1 MRPWALA
8 FLLAVPAASCLAQGT
23 PAAAALPEWAL
34 ASTKPQ
40 AISGSQVE
48 IEVVSLAGKP
58 LPEEF
63 QAQLK
68 QGAEGRLVTLV
79 AAGPTRLSP
88 RAETRSYTFTVPPGL
103 TGPVTLEIAE
113 QASSVLVLLIGA
125 KPAKPG
131 AQRPRETI
139 ELPLSENDPMYFI
152 VGGRPDGYSAKFQL
166 SFKYRLFD
174 QSAGFG
180 QDQPWLSGFYFAYT
194 QTSIWDLSKQSKPF
208 RDTNY
213 RPSIFWS
220 WLRTDNKTW
229 IDGLRVGYEHE
240 SNGRGDLSSRSVDI
254 AFVRPEW
261 RWTAADDS
269 RIEFTPKFYGYI
281 DKGEN
286 PDIDHYRGNVDWRVR
301 YDSGV
306 NWIATGVL
314 RTATSGHGSV
324 LFDLSRRIRDLRIGP
339 VGGYLHF
346 QLFSGYGEEL
356 LDYNLRRSTQL
367 RIGFSIVP

>member
-1 MRPWALA
+1 MRSWIFFAS
-8 FLLAVPAASCLAQGT
+8 LLFAGSSFAQEKPAAT
-23 PAAAALPEWAL
+23 LPEWAL
-34 ASTKPQ
+34 ASSKPH
-40 AISGSQVE
+40 AVSGSQVE
-48 IEVVSLAGKP
+48 VEVVSLAGKP

-79 AAGPTRLSP
+79 ASGPARVSP
-88 RAETRSYTFTVPPGL
+88 SAETRSYAFMVPAGL
-103 TGPVTLEIAE
+103 AGPVTLELAE
-113 QASSVLVLLIGA
+113 QASSVLVLLIDTP
-125 KPAKPG
+125 PAKPG

-152 VGGRPDGYSAKFQL
+152 IGGRPDGYSAKFQL

-180 QDQPWLSGFYFAYT
+180 QEQPWLSGFYFAYT
-194 QTSIWDLSKQSKPF
+194 QTSIWDLSEQSKPF

-229 IDGLRVGYEHE
+229 IDGVRLGYEHE
-240 SNGRGDLSSRSVDI
+240 SNGRGDVSSRSVDI

-261 RWTAADDS
+261 RWIAADGS
-269 RIEFTPKFYGYI
+269 RIEFTPKLYGYL
-281 DKGEN
+281 DKSEN
-286 PDIDHYRGNVDWRVR
+286 PDIERYRGNVDWRVR

-314 RTATSGHGSV
+314 RAAPSGHGSI